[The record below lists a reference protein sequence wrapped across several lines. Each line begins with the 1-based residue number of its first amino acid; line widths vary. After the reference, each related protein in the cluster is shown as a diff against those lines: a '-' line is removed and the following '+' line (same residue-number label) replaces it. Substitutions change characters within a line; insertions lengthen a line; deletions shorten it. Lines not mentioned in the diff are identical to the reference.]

1 MALNTKYIRE
11 LFPKVTFAFYGNHIN
26 WYNQKM
32 IRNVFYIYHLIF
44 KTFYRKDG
52 IKFKGI
58 FDSIIGVTLLIRDY
72 ITETEM
78 DKSAIRSMPKDWI
91 SYAESEE
98 FTIKVNNFLVWIV

>member
-1 MALNTKYIRE
+1 MN
-11 LFPKVTFAFYGNHIN
+11 FPSK
-26 WYNQKM
+26 KP
-32 IRNVFYIYHLIF
+32 F

-98 FTIKVNNFLVWIV
+98 FTIKVNNFLV

>member
-1 MALNTKYIRE
+1 MNNKNYTYRKLKLENLESNK
-11 LFPKVTFAFYGNHIN
+11 FY
-26 WYNQKM
+26 
-32 IRNVFYIYHLIF
+32 
-44 KTFYRKDG
+44 TFYRKDG

-98 FTIKVNNFLVWIV
+98 FTIKVNNFLV

>member
-1 MALNTKYIRE
+1 MNNKNYTYRKLKLENLESNK
-11 LFPKVTFAFYGNHIN
+11 FY
-26 WYNQKM
+26 
-32 IRNVFYIYHLIF
+32 
-44 KTFYRKDG
+44 TFYRKDG

-72 ITETEM
+72 ITETEI

-98 FTIKVNNFLVWIV
+98 FTIKVNNFLV